1 MVISQISADA
11 ADVCLPHRFSSG
23 GFSAQS
29 KNCSIS
35 MFKIHLECKFMR
47 FFGSQR
53 LENALK
59 VFLSFFIL
67 FEFSGISFFIIFYP
81 PWFWCFFCLSFFYPF
96 FILLDFGVFLFILFF
111 IIFLSFFYH
120 FFILLAAKW
129 IKIGFPRYKRQR
141 AEEKCRISSF
151 FYPFLSFSSCK
162 IDQNWLLQVR
172 KAKGWGKV

>member
-59 VFLSFFIL
+59 VFLSFFYPFLGYPFFIL
-67 FEFSGISFFIIFYP
+67 FLSSLILVFFVYP
-81 PWFWCFFCLSFFYPF
+81 FLSFFYPF
-96 FILLDFGVFLFILFF
+96 FI
-111 IIFLSFFYH
+111 IFLS
-120 FFILLAAKW
+120 
-129 IKIGFPRYKRQR
+129 
-141 AEEKCRISSF
+141 S
-151 FYPFLSFSSCK
+151 
-162 IDQNWLLQVR
+162 
-172 KAKGWGKV
+172 